1 MKKTVA
7 LTRIVEGHHN
17 VIVDELLALLH
28 NCLKTCVR
36 TIFID
41 EIVEASNLEYF
52 PGPLSDLHQ
61 IVEHR
66 SSDVE
71 DESQTALST
80 GFIANSQLGP
90 VESCL
95 AVTAE

>member
-1 MKKTVA
+1 M
-7 LTRIVEGHHN
+7 EGHHD
-17 VIVDELLALLH
+17 VIIDELLALLH
-28 NCLKTCVR
+28 NCLKIIQI
-36 TIFID
+36 IFIG
-41 EIVEASNLEYF
+41 EIVEMSNLEDF

-66 SSDVE
+66 PSDVE